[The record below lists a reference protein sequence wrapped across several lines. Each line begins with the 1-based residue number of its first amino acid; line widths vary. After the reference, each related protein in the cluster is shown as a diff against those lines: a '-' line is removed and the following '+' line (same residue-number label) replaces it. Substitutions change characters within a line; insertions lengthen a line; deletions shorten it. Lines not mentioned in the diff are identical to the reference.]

1 MFTLCNSF
9 YVYYL
14 IYLALPVV
22 GATSLVPAESPAGGP
37 FAHLMRVIYDNF
49 EPPGASFPSSHVGI
63 AVLVLIFAFRH
74 VSWRVSLIYAV
85 VCVSLTLSTVYCR
98 YHYAI
103 DVIAGLVSGVALTIC
118 WRHLFRVASSDLP
131 GNP

>member
-1 MFTLCNSF
+1 
-9 YVYYL
+9 VYYL

-63 AVLVLIFAFRH
+63 AVLVLILKSGGVPP
-74 VSWRVSLIYAV
+74 VSWFLCSQPGKPAKRVGRPRIFERYA
-85 VCVSLTLSTVYCR
+85 C
-98 YHYAI
+98 HDPEI
-103 DVIAGLVSGVALTIC
+103 IAS
-118 WRHLFRVASSDLP
+118 
-131 GNP
+131 

>member
-1 MFTLCNSF
+1 M
-9 YVYYL
+9 YYL

-63 AVLVLIFAFRH
+63 AVKIWGRPTRFLVFM
-74 VSWRVSLIYAV
+74 
-85 VCVSLTLSTVYCR
+85 LT
-98 YHYAI
+98 
-103 DVIAGLVSGVALTIC
+103 AGKTCETGGTSPD
-118 WRHLFRVASSDLP
+118 F
-131 GNP
+131 